1 MIVISGALVLVALV
15 LLVLGLTLQD
25 LTFVYG
31 SIGVSLVS
39 FVFLVIGI
47 LQRRG
52 EELPA
57 AGLGTPAVVE
67 DTPGAAGRT
76 PTPALVMPAAR
87 QEDGRGRSPAAL
99 GQEQGGPEPRSGG
112 PAGPV
117 VLVVP
122 GRPRFH
128 VAGCRYL
135 SGRPVEQVDLEQARA
150 RYTACG
156 VCRPEE
162 NLPAPGQSGSGPG
175 AEVIDSGVPGAE
187 HADGELEAG
196 LEAGPVSPPA
206 RPRAGV
212 RAART
217 KATAAAPPVVAAS
230 GTRRTRAAAVE
241 PARAADTGTPPR
253 PAGAAGPA
261 RGRVGSTRAATAAPA
276 TAAPATAAPATV
288 SAGPAAA
295 PDRTPARRGRVVV
308 IPERG
313 RYHTAQCR
321 FVRDALGTEELTRA
335 QAHKQG
341 YQACGVCK
349 P

>member
-15 LLVLGLTLQD
+15 LLVLGLTLQN

-57 AGLGTPAVVE
+57 VGPAAPAVVE
-67 DTPGAAGRT
+67 DPPAAADPT

-87 QEDGRGRSPAAL
+87 TASGRGRATSAPQEP
-99 GQEQGGPEPRSGG
+99 GEPEQGSAAVGS
-112 PAGPV
+112 AV

-122 GRPRFH
+122 GRPRYH

-135 SGRPVEQVDLEQARA
+135 SGRPVEHVDLELARD

-162 NLPAPGQSGSGPG
+162 NLAALAAAGPAP
-175 AEVIDSGVPGAE
+175 ADEVIDSGVPGAE
-187 HADGELEAG
+187 DAGADLTRE
-196 LEAGPVSPPA
+196 PVSAPG
-206 RPRAGV
+206 RPQAAV
-212 RAART
+212 RTTRSRT
-217 KATAAAPPVVAAS
+217 SAQVPPVAPAPS
-230 GTRRTRAAAVE
+230 SRRTRQAAV
-241 PARAADTGTPPR
+241 
-253 PAGAAGPA
+253 
-261 RGRVGSTRAATAAPA
+261 APA
-276 TAAPATAAPATV
+276 TAAPETAV
-288 SAGPAAA
+288 PAAV
-295 PDRTPARRGRVVV
+295 PDKPPARRGRVVV

-321 FVRDALGTEELTRA
+321 FVRDALGTEELTKA